1 MAFKHNKKRNSGM
14 VSEFFAMYIA
24 EAVVSRKYGTADV
37 AKKLL
42 KKHACPGSELA
53 KEMHLFEAVLGRH
66 FESKALA
73 YDMLSKVKQSAR
85 TLKREKL
92 DREKTALIREIV
104 STFDSGAFFGKDVK
118 NYTQQASLQILLNYC
133 SSKTFRESV
142 INPAMAELEDK
153 VLSHMCAPTN
163 AEVAGAQ
170 QRTLAE
176 TMEMTQ
182 GEVDGLVVSIMREKM
197 NKKYGPRLTDDQKTI
212 LQEFVFGNDVD
223 RLKKTLSSL
232 RDDTLHLIT
241 EELADKP
248 TAPERDRLTEI
259 EGLLKEDFS
268 DISVLDDDTI
278 TFYMTVSKLNEELKD
293 EK

>member
-1 MAFKHNKKRNSGM
+1 
-14 VSEFFAMYIA
+14 
-24 EAVVSRKYGTADV
+24 
-37 AKKLL
+37 
-42 KKHACPGSELA
+42 
-53 KEMHLFEAVLGRH
+53 
-66 FESKALA
+66 
-73 YDMLSKVKQSAR
+73 
-85 TLKREKL
+85 
-92 DREKTALIREIV
+92 V
-104 STFDSGAFFGKDVK
+104 STFDSVAFFGKDVK

-133 SSKTFRESV
+133 SSKTFRENV

-153 VLSHMCAPTN
+153 VLGHMCAPN
-163 AEVAGAQ
+163 AEVAGAL
-170 QRTLAE
+170 QRTLSE

-232 RDDTLHLIT
+232 RDDTLGLIT
-241 EELADKP
+241 EELGDKP
-248 TAPERDRLTEI
+248 TAAERDRLTEI